1 MKEKV
6 ALGIASMF
14 ALAWVILFAI
24 GKIPVEVFASV
35 VTGALVW
42 IFKDVE
48 HQRNLKKLLKEYDER
63 IAKEG
68 IT

>member
-6 ALGIASMF
+6 GLAIAGMF
-14 ALAWVILFAI
+14 AIALVVFFALHM
-24 GKIPVEVFASV
+24 IPLEVFGPI

-48 HQRNLKKLLKEYDER
+48 QRRMLKIFKENGVLK
-63 IAKEG
+63 
-68 IT
+68 

>member
-6 ALGIASMF
+6 GFAIAGMF
-14 ALAWVILFAI
+14 AIALVVFFGLRR
-24 GKIPVEVFASV
+24 IPLEVFGPI

-48 HQRNLKKLLKEYDER
+48 QRRMLKKLKEFYDER
-63 IAKEG
+63 ISKE
-68 IT
+68 

>member
-6 ALGIASMF
+6 GFAIAGMF
-14 ALAWVILFAI
+14 AIAIVVFFAL
-24 GKIPVEVFASV
+24 GKIPLEVFAPI

-48 HQRNLKKLLKEYDER
+48 QRRMLKMLKDQGVLR
-63 IAKEG
+63 
-68 IT
+68 